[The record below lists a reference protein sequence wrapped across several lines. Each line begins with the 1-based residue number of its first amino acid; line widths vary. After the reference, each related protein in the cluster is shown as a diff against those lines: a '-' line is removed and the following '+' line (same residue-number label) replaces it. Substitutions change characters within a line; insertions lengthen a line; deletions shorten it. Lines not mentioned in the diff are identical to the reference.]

1 MLVSIPESPSSTPFK
16 PPWRLQCNTF
26 HLVVLLLLL
35 RDKHVGCL
43 RGR

>member
-1 MLVSIPESPSSTPFK
+1 MLVSIPESLSSTPFK

-26 HLVVLLLLL
+26 HLFVLLL